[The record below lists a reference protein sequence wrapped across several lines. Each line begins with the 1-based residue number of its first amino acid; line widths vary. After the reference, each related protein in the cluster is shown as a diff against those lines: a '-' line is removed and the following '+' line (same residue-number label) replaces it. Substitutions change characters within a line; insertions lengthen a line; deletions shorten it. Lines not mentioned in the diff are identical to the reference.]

1 MAAIVFLIEQIAL
14 GLYVFIGLGIIW
26 YLRKFASEQGAMRS
40 SGFELERELA
50 RFRRA
55 NAVMFLILLV
65 EAGLIVLGVQTV
77 VAPYVREQVDTSLAA
92 AQVIEDLT
100 FNTPTP
106 ALLAPVNIDSSGIEF
121 EPTDPASVIRITPTP
136 TETPPGT
143 IEPNAPEPIGC
154 DTDNATLRVPRN
166 GQVVHQVV
174 EVIGTAYVD
183 NFAFYKL
190 EISGPSTNGQYG
202 TIEQL
207 TQPVTTT
214 GRLSQF
220 NPIAFEEGWYLY
232 RVGVFNNTGQLAASC
247 AVNIYIRP
255 PIPTSTPIVQN

>member
-1 MAAIVFLIEQIAL
+1 MTAIVFLIEQIAL
-14 GLYVFIGLGIIW
+14 GLYIFIGIGILW
-26 YLRKFASEQGAMRS
+26 YLRKFFVEQRAVRAT
-40 SGFELERELA
+40 GFELERELA

-55 NAVMFLILLV
+55 NAVTILFLLV
-65 EAGLIVLGVQTV
+65 EAGLFVFGMQTV
-77 VAPYVREQVDTSLAA
+77 VAPEVRARVDTSLAA
-92 AQVIEDLT
+92 AQVVEDLA

-106 ALLAPVNIDSSGIEF
+106 QPLAPINIDSSGIEF

-143 IEPNAPEPIGC
+143 IEPNAPEAVGC
-154 DTDNATLRVPRN
+154 STDNANLRVPRN
-166 GQVVHQVV
+166 GQVVHQVT
-174 EVIGTAYVD
+174 EVIGTAFTD

-190 EISGPSTNGQYG
+190 EISGPSTNGQYA

-207 TQPVTTT
+207 VQPVTEQ

-220 NPIAFEEGWYLY
+220 NPIGFEEGWYLY
-232 RVGVFNNTGQLAASC
+232 RVAVFNSTQQLTASC

-255 PIPTSTPIVQN
+255 PIPTPTPLGQS